1 MCMKKFMFALF
12 FLAFLAPTAA
22 YSNATQ
28 VFVKFDIRN
37 KSDQCVFWIFPNQ
50 KDGSTQGYL
59 KPGESAV
66 NQSFR
71 VGNAFGVHYSAR
83 IEATIQNC
91 TTRQQIGPMRYDNVP
106 SDAKSELSIHKA
118 GNGYIMRHG
127 P

>member
-1 MCMKKFMFALF
+1 MKKLIFSLAM
-12 FLAFLAPTAA
+12 LAFLAPVAA

-59 KPGESAV
+59 RPGESAV

-91 TTRQQIGPMRYDNVP
+91 NTRAQIGPMRYDNVP
-106 SDAKSELSIHKA
+106 SDATSELSIHGK
-118 GNGYIMRHG
+118 GGSYIMRHG

>member
-1 MCMKKFMFALF
+1 MKRFFFAFLT
-12 FLAFLAPTAA
+12 LAFLAPTAA
-22 YSNATQ
+22 YSNTTQ

-37 KSDQCVFWIFPNQ
+37 KSDRCVFWIFPNQ

-83 IEATIQNC
+83 IEATIQDC
-91 TTRQQIGPMRYDNVP
+91 ATRRQIVMRYDNVP
-106 SDAKSELSIHKA
+106 ADATSELSIHKQ
-118 GNGYIMRHG
+118 GSTYIMRHG